1 MLEDI
6 IKNNLNKLFQ
16 LYTIEAYADFR
27 LTRDSDLDID
37 EEAEDLMVAIE
48 KSIKKRQRGEPVRV
62 EIAQKC
68 DQALREFLVDMLK
81 VNESEIYEIPGPL
94 DLTFLSKFGSIKGCD
109 DLRFEPIKPVTP
121 PADFYGYDDVF
132 EAIRERIDLY
142 TTHLKALIRLFVLF
156 RLPQRTKMFLLSSKH
171 FIVSAEILRLLPP

>member
-48 KSIKKRQRGEPVRV
+48 KSIKSVR
-62 EIAQKC
+62 EANQ
-68 DQALREFLVDMLK
+68 
-81 VNESEIYEIPGPL
+81 SEL
-94 DLTFLSKFGSIKGCD
+94 
-109 DLRFEPIKPVTP
+109 
-121 PADFYGYDDVF
+121 
-132 EAIRERIDLY
+132 
-142 TTHLKALIRLFVLF
+142 
-156 RLPQRTKMFLLSSKH
+156 RLPKSVTKH
-171 FIVSAEILRLLPP
+171 